1 VGIPVLRGGDLGFL
15 LMTLTV
21 ERILQVALW
30 AVAQFFK
37 YEPRI
42 LE

>member
-1 VGIPVLRGGDLGFL
+1 VEILALMGGDLGFL

-21 ERILQVALW
+21 EKILQIALW

-37 YEPRI
+37 YEPSI